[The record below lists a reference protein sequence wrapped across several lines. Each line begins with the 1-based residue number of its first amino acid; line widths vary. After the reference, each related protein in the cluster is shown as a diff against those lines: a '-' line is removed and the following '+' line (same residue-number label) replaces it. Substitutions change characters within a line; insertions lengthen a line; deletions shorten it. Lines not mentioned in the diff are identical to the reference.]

1 MNVLIIGNGIAGN
14 SAAFAIREVSKEIAI
29 TVLSEETPPLYS
41 ACVLPNYLAGDIDR
55 DKVFLMTQQHYSQRN
70 VDIILGQKVTEIDV
84 RGNNVLLDTHII
96 HFDKLIIATG
106 GEVVIPPIEGLHKR
120 GILKL
125 KSLTDADEIADFPKR
140 RAVIIGSGFIGLETA
155 IALRKRGWEVAI
167 IESLSW
173 ILPRVFDEKPS
184 QLLRRIVEDHG
195 IRVFVGEKVKRI
207 RGDVKVEG
215 VVTDRREVEC
225 NMVIIATGMRPRTE
239 LARQAGLKVGEL
251 GGIWVDK
258 QMMTSAENI
267 YACGDCVEAKDAIFG
282 TPTLSLLWHN
292 AKEQGIVA
300 GLNCAGMRR
309 GYPGSQDISGIDI
322 FGTFAVSVGRTMSSL
337 KDDNIEII
345 ERGYQR
351 DYRRLLIADGRLVG
365 VQAIG
370 RNKYVGILL
379 GVIRRGSDIHRT
391 KEAAILSKRFDILQ
405 LLGITKQMSL
415 GELS

>member
-1 MNVLIIGNGIAGN
+1 MNVVIIGNGIAGN
-14 SAAFAIREVSKEIAI
+14 SSAFAIREVSKDIAI
-29 TVLSEETPPLYS
+29 TIISEETFPLYS

-55 DKVFLMTQQHYSQRN
+55 EKVFLMTQQHYSQKN
-70 VDIILGQKVTEIDV
+70 IDIILGQKVSEIDI
-84 RGNNVLLDTHII
+84 RGNNVLLETQSIP
-96 HFDKLIIATG
+96 FDKLIIATG

-125 KSLTDADEIADFPKR
+125 KSLADADEIADFPRR

-184 QLLRRIVEDHG
+184 QLLSGIVEDHG
-195 IRVFVGEKVKRI
+195 IKVVIGEKVKRI
-207 RGDVKVEG
+207 TGDVKVEG

-225 NMVIIATGMRPRTE
+225 DMVIIATGMRPRVE
-239 LARQAGLKVGEL
+239 LARQAGIRVGEL

-267 YACGDCVEAKDAIFG
+267 YACGDCVEAKDAIFDM
-282 TPTLSLLWHN
+282 PTLSLLWHN
-292 AKEQGIVA
+292 AKEQGLVA

-322 FGTFAVSVGRTMSSL
+322 FGTFAVSIGRTMSNL
-337 KDDNIEII
+337 EDGNIEIV
-345 ERGYQR
+345 ERECQR
-351 DYRRLLIADGRLVG
+351 DYRRLLIADGKLVG

-370 RNKYVGILL
+370 RNKHVGMLL
-379 GVIRRGSDIHRT
+379 SVIRRGSDISMIR
-391 KEAAILSKRFDILQ
+391 EAAILSKRFGILQ

-415 GELS
+415 GKLV